1 MENFKTIHSFLIK
14 KSYPFPYLN
23 KLIKKNGVQIQK
35 KTDLD
40 LLSFVCR
47 TIVSQQ
53 ISNKAAMSI
62 WNNIVELS
70 QKETLNLSEL
80 LKKNKLCNIGISN
93 QKLSYMKEFNSSI
106 SEGKLVEAELLTLD
120 SQTLKKKLLSLKGI
134 GEWTVNMIEIFY
146 LMDFNIWPEKDFAI
160 QKMIRV
166 VNNETKAPIKFNKV
180 FSPYLSILALHFWKA
195 SD

>member
-1 MENFKTIHSFLIK
+1 MEDFKEIHSFLIK
-14 KSYPFPYLN
+14 RSDPFPYLN

-40 LLSFVCR
+40 LLSFVCK

-53 ISNKAAMSI
+53 ISNKAAMNI
-62 WNNIVELS
+62 WSKIVELS
-70 QKETLNLSEL
+70 QKGTLNLGEL
-80 LKKNKLCNIGISN
+80 LVKNKLCNIGVSK
-93 QKLSYMKEFNSSI
+93 QKLSYMKEFSSAI
-106 SEGKLVEAELLTLD
+106 SEGKLDEAELLTLD
-120 SQTLKKKLLSLKGI
+120 SHSLKKKLLLFRGV

-146 LMDFNIWPEKDFAI
+146 LMDFNIWPKKDFII

-166 VNNETKAPIKFNKV
+166 VNNETETPIKYSKV

-195 SD
+195 CD

>member
-1 MENFKTIHSFLIK
+1 MENFKNIHSFLIK
-14 KSYPFPYLN
+14 RSYPFPYLN
-23 KLIKKNGVQIQK
+23 ELIKKNGVQIQK

-40 LLSFVCR
+40 LLSFVCK

-62 WNNIVELS
+62 WNNILELS
-70 QKETLNLSEL
+70 QKKTLNLSEL
-80 LKKNKLCNIGISN
+80 LKRNELYNIGVSK
-93 QKLSYMKEFNSSI
+93 QKLGYMKEFNLVVSK
-106 SEGKLVEAELLTLD
+106 GKLVEEELLTLD

-146 LMDFNIWPEKDFAI
+146 LMDFNIWPKKDFII

-166 VNNETKAPIKFNKV
+166 VNNETETPIKYSKV

-195 SD
+195 CD